1 MKTVR
6 GNKWNF
12 VMLLKRES
20 GFTLIEMLFSLTI
33 MLIVAHLFLQTMLV
47 VQPLKAGADEMNPL
61 EWELFMHSLKK
72 EIRMAD
78 TASAKGD
85 KLDYIKEGTQYTVSR
100 YNNILRRQAF
110 GTGHV
115 ILLHNVKS
123 FKVERQGDFIK
134 LTVADLSGKQYIANL
149 LCDYE

>member
-1 MKTVR
+1 
-6 GNKWNF
+6 
-12 VMLLKRES
+12 MLLKRES

-47 VQPLKAGADEMNPL
+47 VQPLKAGADEMNQL

-85 KLDYIKEGTQYTVSR
+85 KLDYFKEGTQYTVTQ
-100 YNNILRRQAF
+100 YKNILRRQAF

>member
-1 MKTVR
+1 
-6 GNKWNF
+6 
-12 VMLLKRES
+12 
-20 GFTLIEMLFSLTI
+20 
-33 MLIVAHLFLQTMLV
+33 
-47 VQPLKAGADEMNPL
+47 MNPL

-78 TASAKGD
+78 TASAQGN
-85 KLDYIKEGTQYTVSR
+85 KLDYFKEGKQYTVSQ

-134 LTVADLSGKQYIANL
+134 LTVEDLSGKQYIANL